1 MVPLDHYSQEL
12 NAQLGRAASRGM
24 SHILINARELHSSL
38 GDFPSAA
45 DRLVSCRLVMR
56 NEMKD
61 GDVMVVAE
69 DHLVGMTVR
78 YVLPRAAH

>member
-1 MVPLDHYSQEL
+1 MASSEHYSQEL
-12 NAQLGRAASRGM
+12 NAQFGRAVSRGM

-38 GDFPSAA
+38 GDFPDSN

-56 NEMKD
+56 NEMKA
-61 GDVMVVAE
+61 GDVLVVEE

-78 YVLPRAAH
+78 YLLPRAAH